1 MGIKL
6 RFLAVFIVAFALL
19 QLSSCSSTS
28 SSAAGTGALFVTTQ
42 GDSLV
47 TPFSINLGTGV
58 LAANGNGVATG
69 AFPGAAVVASSG
81 KTLFVANMNS
91 AIPAGS
97 SCTLPNPGSI
107 SVYSVNQDGTL
118 SAASGNATPAGI
130 IPMAVAVDANGHLF
144 VTNQGLQ
151 CDATSG
157 TIAVFSV
164 SGTSLTAIS
173 SITAVGAPGDLQNPG
188 PAGLAVTPDGK
199 FLYVANRFDG
209 SVTQYSVDASSGA
222 LAVVQNYAVGT
233 APIGLA
239 VTPNGGFLYAA
250 NSGANS
256 NGVSAF
262 AICNQ
267 VVTSCVNPTQP
278 DGTLTPVSGSP
289 FAAGLD
295 PVAMVVVP
303 SGRFLFVADQQSNQI
318 SEFKISTG
326 TGVLAPNSQTTIST
340 GANPAWLAFRAG
352 TSTIATTGGTLDFL
366 YAANLGSST
375 ISVFSFDSTVGVLG
389 QVRAP
394 VSTGGQP
401 SAIATE

>member
-1 MGIKL
+1 MGMKL
-6 RFLAVFIVAFALL
+6 RFFAVFTVALALL
-19 QLSSCSSTS
+19 QLSSCSSNS
-28 SSAAGTGALFVTTQ
+28 SSTTGTGALFVTTQ

-47 TPFSINLGTGV
+47 TPFSINLSTGV
-58 LAANGNGVATG
+58 LAANGSGVATG
-69 AFPGAAVVASSG
+69 AFPGAAVLASSG

-91 AIPAGS
+91 AIPAGT
-97 SCTLPNPGSI
+97 SCALPNAGSI
-107 SVYSVNQDGTL
+107 SAYTVNPSGTL

-130 IPMAVAVDANGHLF
+130 IPSAVAIDASGHLF

-157 TIAVFSV
+157 TISVFSV
-164 SGTSLTAIS
+164 SGTSLTPIS
-173 SITAVGAPGDLQNPG
+173 SITAVGAPGDLQDPG
-188 PAGLAVTPDGK
+188 PAGLVVTPDGK

-222 LAVVQNYAVGT
+222 LAAIQNYTVGT
-233 APIGLA
+233 DPIGLA
-239 VTPNGGFLYAA
+239 VTPDGGFLYAA
-250 NSGANS
+250 NSGPNS
-256 NGVSAF
+256 NSVSAF

-267 VVTSCVNPTQP
+267 VVTSCTNPTQP

-289 FAAGLD
+289 FAAGLG
-295 PVAMVVVP
+295 PVAMVMEP
-303 SGRFLFVADQQSNQI
+303 TGKFLFVADQQSNQI

-352 TSTIATTGGTLDFL
+352 TSTIATTSGTLDFL
-366 YAANLGSST
+366 YVANLGSST